1 MSKSKFLSLML
12 TVVMLLGTATLFSCE
27 SDTPSGGTSDTT
39 PSDIAVETTPTDGAD
54 QTTPAE
60 TTPAETTPAET
71 TPAPYAPQ
79 TKLDLT
85 ALTFDDAAY
94 SVSLDGSEKYTVS
107 LPAGRSRIPL
117 ITANAGDGATVE
129 IIQAVIPDSKTEGDA
144 KITVSDGA
152 QQKVYTVTFKRD
164 ASLGF
169 HLQYD
174 DYYTFTPNYALKAGE
189 SFTFKSSNE
198 AVATVTAAGVVR
210 VVAISDTAVSITAE
224 AGGAVVDTLNID
236 KAIKAPIDIICLTG
250 QSNADG
256 VKGDASE
263 SIKPLPGTAYYIER
277 DGSSIRTLENGRK
290 GFGPALAKTWY
301 ELTGTKVTI
310 VQGAKDGSRISSW
323 VGGGSNYA
331 NFVAK
336 YRIVKNKYSSAT
348 SNYEI
353 RKTGYV
359 WHHGETDMSKG
370 MSGEEYITKFTQVHN
385 NILKDTDCTFGL
397 FNIVRSTGS
406 LTSQETKDLGLQDEF
421 LPIRAYQYTMN
432 SDFPDVMLSTR
443 FTETANVNDGYIYS
457 DRVHFS
463 QKGYNA
469 LGPEIAN
476 TMFNWLCVGADRTP
490 TELEVMAYNSRNKL
504 SEGAVLGV
512 KAGET
517 AQLAS
522 IVLPIYTT
530 QDKITY
536 SSSSDKITVN
546 KYGLIKV
553 AAGLAAD
560 TTATITVEGGGFT
573 KKLTVKVVGNAA
585 EVPTAGEAVEY
596 IWDFDDLKEKN
607 TGTELKVSAKS
618 TDPQYKLEGGKI
630 IISNR
635 TTDFDMGLSFTLT
648 HDRAWEIEF
657 KGIPEKCNLLF
668 GTSESKY
675 NIVYFTPFNTY
686 NSFRLV
692 DKDNTII
699 NVKFGSA
706 YNESHQGDGKEHV
719 WRAVNDPATSTISL
733 YMDGELVSTETTSAY
748 NVTVT
753 NLFGRYTAST
763 NVCYCGTVDYIK
775 VKTTK

>member
-1 MSKSKFLSLML
+1 MKRNIKFLSLVLALIL
-12 TVVMLLGTATLFSCE
+12 TFSAALPLFSCNP
-27 SDTPSGGTSDTT
+27 SDTPNDT
-39 PSDIAVETTPTDGAD
+39 DQKETTTVPPE
-54 QTTPAE
+54 QE
-60 TTPAETTPAET
+60 I
-71 TPAPYAPQ
+71 
-79 TKLDLT
+79 KLSS
-85 ALTFDDAAY
+85 LTFDDASY
-94 SVSLDGSEKYTVS
+94 SVSLDGSDKYTVS

-117 ITANAGDGATVE
+117 ITATAGEGTTVE
-129 IIQAVIPDSKTEGDA
+129 VIQAVIPDSKTEGDA
-144 KITVSDGA
+144 KITVTDGTDT
-152 QQKVYTVTFKRD
+152 KVYTVTFKRD

-169 HLQYD
+169 HLQFD
-174 DYYTFTPNYALKAGE
+174 DYYTFTPNYTLKSGE
-189 SFTFKSSNE
+189 TFTFKSSNE
-198 AVATVTAAGVVR
+198 AVATVDAAGVVKI
-210 VVAISDTAVSITAE
+210 VALSDAAVSITAE
-224 AGGAVVDTLNID
+224 AGGAVVDTLKID

-256 VKGDASE
+256 VKGVPAE
-263 SIKPLPGTAYYIER
+263 SIKPAIGTAYYIER
-277 DGSSIRTLENGRK
+277 DSAVVVTLSNGRK

-301 ELTGTKVTI
+301 DLTGTKVTI
-310 VQGAKDGSRISSW
+310 VQGAKDGSRISTW
-323 VGGGSNYA
+323 VTNGSNYK
-331 NFVAK
+331 NFITR
-336 YRIVKNKYSSAT
+336 YNIVKNKYSAAD

-359 WHHGETDMSKG
+359 WHHGETDMSKKMG
-370 MSGEEYITKFTQVHN
+370 AEEYFTKFTEVHN
-385 NILKDTDCTFGL
+385 NIMKDTDCTFGL

-421 LPIRAYQYTMN
+421 LPIRASQYTMN
-432 SDFPDVMLSTR
+432 SEFADVMMSTR

-476 TMFNWLCVGADRTP
+476 TMFNWQCVGADRAP
-490 TELEVMAYNSRNKL
+490 TEIEVMAYNSRNKL
-504 SEGAVLGV
+504 ADGATLEI

-517 AQLAS
+517 VQLAA

-530 QDKITY
+530 EDKITY
-536 SSSSDKITVN
+536 TSSSADVTVD
-546 KYGLIKV
+546 KYGLV
-553 AAGLAAD
+553 TASATATGE
-560 TTATITVEGGGFT
+560 ATITVEGGGFT
-573 KKLTVKVVGNAA
+573 KKLTIKIKASD
-585 EVPTAGEAVEY
+585 AGETQQKEVVEY
-596 IWDFDDLKEKN
+596 VWDFNDLKEKN

-618 TDPQYKLEGGKI
+618 TDAKYKLEGGKI
-630 IISNR
+630 IMENR

-648 HDRAWEIEF
+648 HDRAWEVEF
-657 KGIPEKCNLLF
+657 KGIPNNCNLLF

-699 NVKFGSA
+699 NVKFGA
-706 YNESHQGDGKEHV
+706 VYNEANQGDGKEHT

-733 YMDGELVSTETTSAY
+733 YMDGTLVSTEQTSPY
-748 NVTVT
+748 EVTCT

-763 NVCYCGTVDYIK
+763 NVCYCGEVDYIK